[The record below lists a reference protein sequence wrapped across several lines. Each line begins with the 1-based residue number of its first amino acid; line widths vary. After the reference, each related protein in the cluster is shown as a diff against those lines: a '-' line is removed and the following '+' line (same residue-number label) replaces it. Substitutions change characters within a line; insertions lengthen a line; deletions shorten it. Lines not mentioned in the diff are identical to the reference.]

1 METIKQKRSF
11 RASGWI
17 LLELI
22 WLLGLFGL
30 WFFEKAWFRWLFE
43 DPRLGV
49 AARFLSMLALLN
61 LSATLIKYSY
71 KKRQQA
77 KGNVNQN
84 FYFGIDNIRILL
96 TALLLI
102 FTFFQMM
109 GVEPTQLFTSLSIV
123 AAAIAIISKEF
134 VNDMLVGLYYSF
146 SNNFEINDYV
156 KLNNQKG
163 KLIDI
168 GLLKVKLLNDNDDVV
183 ILPNGKVYAD
193 EIVNYTRRD
202 ARVMSIDFQLAVKSG
217 KDIDTLEQ
225 ELIAAVAPYAEH
237 IDGDSYNLKIVTLKK
252 DYLDLKFQYRLKEMD
267 VETQKNIKRETV
279 RAVYSYVT
287 TNQEK

>member
-1 METIKQKRSF
+1 MEKIKQRSGF

-17 LLELI
+17 ILELL
-22 WLLGLFGL
+22 WLAGFVALWQIEED
-30 WFFEKAWFRWLFE
+30 WFFSLFE
-43 DPRLGV
+43 DIRLGGV
-49 AARFLSMLALLN
+49 LRFISLLAVLN
-61 LSATLIKYSY
+61 LTATLVKYSH
-71 KKRQQA
+71 KKRQER
-77 KGNVNQN
+77 KGSVNRN

-96 TALLLI
+96 TALLII
-102 FTFFQMM
+102 FTFFQML
-109 GVEPTQLFTSLSIV
+109 GVEPTKLFTSLSIV
-123 AAAIAIISKEF
+123 AAAIAIVSKEF

-156 KLNNQKG
+156 KFNNQKG

-183 ILPNGKVYAD
+183 ILPNAKVYAE
-193 EIVNYTRRD
+193 EIINYTRRD
-202 ARVMSIDFQLAVKSG
+202 ARVMSIDFQVDIKSVR
-217 KDIDTLEQ
+217 DIDTLEQ
-225 ELIAAVAPYAEH
+225 ELINAIAGFSEH
-237 IDGDSYNLKIVTLKK
+237 IDTDSYHLKIIALKK

-287 TNQEK
+287 ACKE

>member
-1 METIKQKRSF
+1 MEKIKGRSGF
-11 RASGWI
+11 RAKGWVV
-17 LLELI
+17 LELLWLSGMLVLWLVERD
-22 WLLGLFGL
+22 WLLSLF
-30 WFFEKAWFRWLFE
+30 
-43 DPRLGV
+43 DDIRLGAV
-49 AARFLSMLALLN
+49 LRFFSILAVLN
-61 LSATLIKYSY
+61 LSATLVKYSY
-71 KKRQQA
+71 KKRQEH

-96 TALLLI
+96 TALLII
-102 FTFFQMM
+102 FTFFQML
-109 GVEPTQLFTSLSIV
+109 GVEPTKLFTSLSIV

-156 KLNNQKG
+156 KFNNQKG

-183 ILPNGKVYAD
+183 ILPNGKVYAE

-202 ARVMSIDFQLAVKSG
+202 ARVMSIDFQVDIRSVH
-217 KDIDTLEQ
+217 DIDTLEK
-225 ELIAAVAPYAEH
+225 ELVAAVAAYAQH
-237 IDGDSYNLKIVTLKK
+237 IDADSYHLKIVALNK

-267 VETQKNIKRETV
+267 MDTQKNIKRATV

-287 TNQEK
+287 ASRE